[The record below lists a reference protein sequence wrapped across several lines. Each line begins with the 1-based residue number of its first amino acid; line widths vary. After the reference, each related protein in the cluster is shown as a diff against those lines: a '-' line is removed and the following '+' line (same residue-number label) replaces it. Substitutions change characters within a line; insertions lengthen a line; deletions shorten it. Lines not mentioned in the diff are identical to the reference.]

1 MFSVCTYPVLWVCT
15 DRNLKAVVML
25 RDRPV
30 LIR

>member
-1 MFSVCTYPVLWVCT
+1 MFSVCTYPVLRVCT
-15 DRNLKAVVML
+15 DRKLKVVVML